1 MVARKW
7 RSGNWEVGV
16 SFWSN
21 REFLELDIGDYCT
34 SLKKKKNT
42 KLYTLNFLGVN
53 LHFAN
58 FISKKKKRVIQATCR
73 SYKGDIHSLS
83 LSFSSLA
90 GKQMCW

>member
-34 SLKKKKNT
+34 SLKKKNKHQVIHS
-42 KLYTLNFLGVN
+42 KFFRCE
-53 LHFAN
+53 FA
-58 FISKKKKRVIQATCR
+58 FCKFYLKKKKSNTSNLQV
-73 SYKGDIHSLS
+73 L
-83 LSFSSLA
+83 
-90 GKQMCW
+90 